1 MKAEII
7 KHVASFL
14 EACPSQVKFWDGD
27 VIDHLVKDPTKLH
40 AFKIGCDT
48 KKWDIYHSIKY
59 RPAQRTR
66 S

>member
-14 EACPSQVKFWDGD
+14 EACPSQVKFWDSD
-27 VIDHLVKDPTKLH
+27 VIDHLAKDSTQLH
-40 AFKIGCDT
+40 AFKSGCDI

-59 RPAQRTR
+59 RLAKR
-66 S
+66 SQS